1 VLSEGFLPKRLQK
14 AMRCTIVTI
23 GCVDEPGDGDSVD
36 LDGKDTE
43 RLTLAGNL
51 GSRGGCVELID
62 CVVG

>member
-1 VLSEGFLPKRLQK
+1 
-14 AMRCTIVTI
+14 MRCTIVTI